1 MSLPTAAA
9 TDPSSE
15 EWEGSLDWNVED
27 YSKTVA
33 EEIGKVDLA
42 SLADWDE

>member
-1 MSLPTAAA
+1 
-9 TDPSSE
+9 
-15 EWEGSLDWNVED
+15 VED